1 MAEEYYETLIER
13 CASCG
18 CKHYVLVVPLDVPE
32 EEEGEVYT
40 HYTLCPESGEELL
53 LQIIP

>member
-1 MAEEYYETLIER
+1 MAEEYYETVIER